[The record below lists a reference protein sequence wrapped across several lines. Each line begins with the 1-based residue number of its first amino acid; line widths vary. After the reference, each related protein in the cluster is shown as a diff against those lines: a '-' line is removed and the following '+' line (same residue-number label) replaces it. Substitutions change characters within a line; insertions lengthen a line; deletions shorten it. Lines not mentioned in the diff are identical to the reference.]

1 MSTCPENL
9 VCLTWEEYDEL
20 IYLLDESGLEYSAP
34 TPESIGDVE
43 AVANFTWQLLFL
55 NPLELAYIGLPMG
68 VLAFYGLSIY
78 AMFRYIQKKFD

>member
-43 AVANFTWQLLFL
+43 AVANFTWQILFL
-55 NPLELAYIGLPMG
+55 SPWELAYIAIPMG
-68 VLAFYGLSIY
+68 TLAFYGLSIY
-78 AMFRYIQKKFD
+78 AMFRFIQKKFD